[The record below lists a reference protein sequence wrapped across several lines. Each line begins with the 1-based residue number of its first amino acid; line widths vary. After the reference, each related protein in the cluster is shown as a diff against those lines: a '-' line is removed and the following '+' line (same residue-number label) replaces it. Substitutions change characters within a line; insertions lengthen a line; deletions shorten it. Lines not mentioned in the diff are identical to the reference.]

1 MRRTLAVALACMP
14 ASMLGAA
21 CAGTRAAHTADVRP
35 TTTVD
40 QTSVTIDTRP
50 VPTSVPSTEELV
62 LRAVEGFLTTT
73 VTVNDPPD
81 PHHPDLARYRTGPV
95 LEHAVASVTQN
106 QALGIAY
113 RRVALGP
120 SRHHAT
126 VVGVADGRATVR
138 NCVVD
143 DVQQIAVRDGQV
155 LNASIATKLFETTVR
170 LVDGDWKVAENAL
183 VARWEGVD
191 GCAASS

>member
-1 MRRTLAVALACMP
+1 MRRTLAVALAP
-14 ASMLGAA
+14 LLGAA
-21 CAGTRAAHTADVRP
+21 CAGTRTQHTTDVRP

-40 QTSVTIDTRP
+40 QPSAITDAPPATTSAP
-50 VPTSVPSTEELV
+50 PTEELV
-62 LRAVEGFLTTT
+62 LRTVEGFVTST

-95 LEHAVASVTQN
+95 LENAVAAVRQN
-106 QALGIAY
+106 QTLGIAY
-113 RRVALGP
+113 RRPTAGP

-126 VVGVADGRATVR
+126 IVGVDDGRATVR

-143 DVQQIAVRDGQV
+143 DVQQIALSDGRV
-155 LNASIATKLFETTVR
+155 LNGSVATKLFETTVWR
-170 LVDGDWKVAENAL
+170 VAGEWKVVENVL

-191 GCAASS
+191 GCADFS